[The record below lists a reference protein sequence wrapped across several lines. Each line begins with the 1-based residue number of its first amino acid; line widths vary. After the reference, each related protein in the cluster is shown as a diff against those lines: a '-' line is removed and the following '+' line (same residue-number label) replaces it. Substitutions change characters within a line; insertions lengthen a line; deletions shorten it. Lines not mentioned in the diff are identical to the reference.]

1 MLRIY
6 RITGIRENAPQPA
19 PQQGHDRDA
28 AAQPEPRTQ
37 ELPELPDP
45 AEVGESG

>member
-1 MLRIY
+1 MYPIHDVANTQANLP
-6 RITGIRENAPQPA
+6 GA
-19 PQQGHDRDA
+19 PQQGRDGDEA
-28 AAQPEPRTQ
+28 IQPELQPE

>member
-1 MLRIY
+1 MHRIFH
-6 RITGIRENAPQPA
+6 ITGIRENAQQPPQH
-19 PQQGHDRDA
+19 QGRDGDA
-28 AAQPEPRTQ
+28 AAQPESQSQ